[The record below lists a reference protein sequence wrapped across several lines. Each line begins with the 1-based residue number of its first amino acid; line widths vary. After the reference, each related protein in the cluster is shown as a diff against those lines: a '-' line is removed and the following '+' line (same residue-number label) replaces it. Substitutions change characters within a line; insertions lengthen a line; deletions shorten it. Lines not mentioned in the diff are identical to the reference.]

1 MTPPA
6 DLVLADDCLW
16 AGVLLPEFL
25 PAVATD
31 LLVQGV
37 DTPALSQVAGL
48 DLWPFD
54 PRHALD
60 LWNQAVDEAGVPT
73 HPPEV
78 RVARAAQVLAAAALE
93 QALPARDVLQRFH
106 CLALAAGYP
115 NDDDLIRLDGL
126 DDEWRWTRGDPY
138 GAIEH
143 EVRDVL
149 ASLAIKGPTP
159 RATLV
164 DSVPRSGS

>member
-1 MTPPA
+1 MTSPA

-25 PAVATD
+25 PHVATD

-54 PRHALD
+54 PRDARD
-60 LWNQAVDEAGVPT
+60 VWERAVDEAGVPT

-93 QALPARDVLQRFH
+93 QELPVRHVLQRFH
-106 CLALAAGYP
+106 CLALAAGFP
-115 NDDDLIRLDGL
+115 SDEDLIRLDGL
-126 DDEWRWTRGDPY
+126 DDEWGWTRGDPY

-149 ASLAIKGPTP
+149 ANLAIKGPIP
-159 RATLV
+159 RAALV
-164 DSVPRSGS
+164 DSVARSGS